1 MMSRYFPLILFLAAA
16 AACSPTD
23 NAKDPSGQNA
33 PAAPPAGAS
42 LTGQNVYNGV
52 CAACHDD
59 GLGGAPAVG
68 DREAWAGRSS
78 MWVAVLEE
86 HAKEGYLGMPARGG
100 DPALTDREVA
110 AAVEYML
117 TLIHPDR
124 ATD

>member
-23 NAKDPSGQNA
+23 NAKDPSGQTA
-33 PAAPPAGAS
+33 PAATAGDLLAS
-42 LTGQNVYNGV
+42 QCAYERT
-52 CAACHDD
+52 CAACHDE
-59 GLGGAPAVG
+59 GLNAAPAVG
-68 DREAWAGRSS
+68 DREAWAARSS
-78 MWVAVLEE
+78 FCVAVLEE

>member
-1 MMSRYFPLILFLAAA
+1 M
-16 AACSPTD
+16 
-23 NAKDPSGQNA
+23 
-33 PAAPPAGAS
+33 
-42 LTGQNVYNGV
+42 
-52 CAACHDD
+52 
-59 GLGGAPAVG
+59 G

-86 HAKEGYLGMPARGG
+86 HAKEGYLDMPARGG

>member
-1 MMSRYFPLILFLAAA
+1 MSRYFPLILFLAAT

-23 NAKDPSGQNA
+23 NAKDHYGQNA
-33 PAAPPAGAS
+33 PAAPAGDS
-42 LTGQNVYNGV
+42 LSGQNVYNRV
-52 CAACHDD
+52 CAACHDG

-68 DREAWAGRSS
+68 DREAWARRSS
-78 MWVAVLEE
+78 FWVAVLEE
-86 HAKEGYLGMPARGG
+86 HAREGYLGMPARGG

-117 TLIHPDR
+117 TLIHHDR

>member
-23 NAKDPSGQNA
+23 NAKDPSGQIA
-33 PAAPPAGAS
+33 PAAPAGDS
-42 LTGQNVYNGV
+42 LSGQNVYNRV

-78 MWVAVLEE
+78 FWVAVLEE
-86 HAKEGYLGMPARGG
+86 HAKKGYLGMPARGG
-100 DPALTDREVA
+100 DPALSDREVA
-110 AAVEYML
+110 AAADYML
-117 TLIHPDR
+117 SLIYPDR
-124 ATD
+124 LMN

>member
-1 MMSRYFPLILFLAAA
+1 MSRYFLLSLFLGAA

-23 NAKDPSGQNA
+23 NAKDASGQST
-33 PAAPPAGAS
+33 PAAAAGDMLAS
-42 LTGQNVYNGV
+42 Q
-52 CAACHDD
+52 CAYDRACAGCHDE
-59 GLGGAPAVG
+59 GLNGAPAVG
-68 DREAWAGRSS
+68 DREAWAARSS
-78 MWVAVLEE
+78 LWVAVLEE
-86 HAKEGYLGMPARGG
+86 HAKQGYLDMPARGG